1 MSDTPAVSEPADTP
15 HEAGPRRWL
24 MDWSDDRKRTVFL
37 VIYGLSLLITAT
49 AIWMVAKAPGSTGAG
64 ERDLASRAVLGVLV
78 VNLVLIVGLAVV
90 VGRRAFGLFRRR
102 TDAGARL
109 HLRFVTLFSLVAL
122 VPAILIALVFGVLV
136 NRGVDQWFSG
146 NVQSAVENGA
156 TIGRAYLDDVS
167 AEMDGD
173 ILVIADQLTG
183 VRPLLGNRIQFS
195 DALLQVGQLFG
206 YPAIYILDDTGAVL
220 ASGESPDA
228 PPYVAPSQEA
238 LEEASVAG
246 AQPAQQVT
254 ETPDAV
260 RSVMALPTYG
270 DAYLY
275 LVRPLKPGLLAQM
288 RNGEESILAY
298 REAQDSRARIQAAFA
313 LSYIETALLVLVG
326 AVWLGMSAA
335 SSISGPI
342 GRLVLAA
349 DRVAGGDLTARVD
362 GDDGPGEIKTLSAAF
377 NRMTDDLAA
386 QQAALRA
393 ASEEATGRSRFIETV
408 LSGVSAGVIGLDRL
422 RRVSAIND
430 SAAELLSLD
439 GADVIGQPL
448 GEVSPELS
456 ELAGRAEAHI
466 EEEIDVTLEGETRR
480 LRVRIEGG
488 VGGEMVLTFDDITR
502 LVTAQRNAAWRD
514 VARRI
519 AHEIKNP
526 LTPIQLSAERLRR
539 RYRSQVVDDVEVF
552 DRCTE
557 TIIRQVGDIGR
568 MVDEFSSFARM
579 PAPRFTSSDPAEL
592 LREAVFA
599 QRVAAADIGVDLIE
613 PLPKAII
620 HADRPMI
627 GQALANILK
636 NAGEAVAARRAA
648 DPRPEDDVRP
658 GVSARLDIQD
668 GMAVFVIE
676 DDGPGL
682 PAKDRD
688 RLTEP
693 YVTTR
698 DKGTGLGLAI
708 VKRICEEHGGELKL
722 ADAEALSGARISL
735 IFPLK
740 SQQQSTGKSGG
751 EGVSTARR
759 TTSGTESSEA
769 S

>member
-1 MSDTPAVSEPADTP
+1 MTDTPTAAAEPA
-15 HEAGPRRWL
+15 AGPPHGALRWFA
-24 MDWSDDRKRTVFL
+24 DWSEERRRNAFL
-37 VIYGLSLLITAT
+37 IAYAIAFLITAA
-49 AIWMVAKAPGSTGAG
+49 AIWLVAVAPGASGEGARAG
-64 ERDLASRAVLGVLV
+64 ASEAVLLILGG
-78 VNLVLIVGLAVV
+78 NLLLIGALAAV
-90 VGRRAFGLFRRR
+90 VGRRALSLFRRR

-109 HLRFVTLFSLVAL
+109 HLRFVTLFSMVAL
-122 VPAILIALVFGVLV
+122 VPAVLIALVFGVLV

-146 NVQSAVENGA
+146 NVQSAVDNGA
-156 TIGRAYLDDVS
+156 LIGEAYLDDVS
-167 AEMDGD
+167 EEMDGD
-173 ILVIADQLTG
+173 LRVIADQLVG
-183 VRPLLGNRIQFS
+183 ARPLFENRIQFS
-195 DALLQVGQLFG
+195 DALTQIADLFG
-206 YPAIYILDDTGAVL
+206 YPAIYILGPDGEVL
-220 ASGESPDA
+220 ASGTAPGA
-228 PPYVAPSQEA
+228 PPYVAPPRVILEAASEGGEPPQE
-238 LEEASVAG
+238 
-246 AQPAQQVT
+246 VT
-254 ETPDAV
+254 ENPDAV
-260 RSVMALPTYG
+260 RSLIALPAYG

-275 LVRPLKPGLLAQM
+275 LVRPLKDGLIAQM
-288 RNGEESILAY
+288 RNGEESIVAY
-298 REAQDSRARIQAAFA
+298 REAQESRERIQAAFA
-313 LSYIETALLVLVG
+313 LSYFETALLVLVG
-326 AVWLGMSAA
+326 AIWLGMGAA
-335 SSISGPI
+335 SAISAPI
-342 GRLVLAA
+342 GRLVEAA

-362 GDDGPGEIKTLSAAF
+362 GSEGPGEIRTLSAAF
-377 NRMTDDLAA
+377 NRMTGDLEA

-408 LSGVSAGVIGLDRL
+408 LSGVSAGVIGLDRR

-430 SAAELLSLD
+430 SAVELLAIRD
-439 GADVIGQPL
+439 PHIIGRPL

-488 VGGEMVLTFDDITR
+488 IGGEMVLTFDDITR

-539 RYRSQVVDDVEVF
+539 RYRAQVVDDVEVF

-579 PAPRFTSSDPAEL
+579 PAPRFTAADPAEL

-599 QRVAAADIGVDLIE
+599 QRVAAPDIGVELVE
-613 PLPKAII
+613 PLPKVVL

-627 GQALANILK
+627 GQALTNILK
-636 NAGEAVAARRAA
+636 NAGEAVTARRLIA
-648 DPRPEDDVRP
+648 PRDGDDETP
-658 GVSARLDIQD
+658 GIRARL
-668 GMAVFVIE
+668 AVEDEVATFVIE
-676 DDGPGL
+676 DDGVGL
-682 PAKDRD
+682 PAKDRE

-698 DKGTGLGLAI
+698 EKGTGLGLAI

-722 ADAEALSGARISL
+722 ADAEHLSGARVCL

-740 SQQQSTGKSGG
+740 SQPTGPAGAKD
-751 EGVSTARR
+751 AK
-759 TTSGTESSEA
+759 A
-769 S
+769 SRSRSIPAAE

>member
-1 MSDTPAVSEPADTP
+1 MTDTPTATHADQTPPPGGTGSWLSGWSE
-15 HEAGPRRWL
+15 ERRRNL
-24 MDWSDDRKRTVFL
+24 FL
-37 VIYGLSLLITAT
+37 ITYGLSLLITAA
-49 AIWMVAKAPGSTGAG
+49 AIWLVAEAPGTSGDGA
-64 ERDLASRAVLGVLV
+64 RDLASRAVLWILAI
-78 VNLVLIVGLAVV
+78 NLVLILVLATV
-90 VGRRAFGLFRRR
+90 VGRRAIGLFRRR
-102 TDAGARL
+102 GDAGARL
-109 HLRFVTLFSLVAL
+109 HLRFVALFSMVAL
-122 VPAILIALVFGVLV
+122 VPSILIALVFGVLV
-136 NRGVDQWFSG
+136 NRGVDQWFSN
-146 NVQSAVENGA
+146 NVQSAVRNGA
-156 TIGRAYLDDVS
+156 TIGEAYRDDVS
-167 AEMDGD
+167 VQMDGD
-173 ILVIADQLTG
+173 ILVVAEQLSD
-183 VRPLLGNRIQFS
+183 VRPLFDNRVQFS
-195 DALLQVGQLFG
+195 NALMQVGQIFG
-206 YPAIYILDDTGAVL
+206 YPAVYILGADGQVL
-220 ASGESPDA
+220 ASGESPGA
-228 PPYVAPSQEA
+228 PPYVAPSMEA
-238 LEEASVAG
+238 LEEASLEG
-246 AQPAQQVT
+246 AAPAQQVT
-254 ETPDAV
+254 EGPDAV
-260 RSVMALPTYG
+260 RSVMALPAYG

-275 LVRPLKPGLLAQM
+275 MVRPLKLGLLAQM

-298 REAQDSRARIQAAFA
+298 REAQVSRERIQASFA
-313 LSYIETALLVLVG
+313 LSYVETALLVLVG

-342 GRLVLAA
+342 GRLVEAA
-349 DRVAGGDLTARVD
+349 DKVAGGDLTARVD
-362 GDDGPGEIKTLSAAF
+362 GDDGPGEIRTLSASF

-386 QQAALRA
+386 QQSALRA

-408 LSGVSAGVIGLDRL
+408 LSGVSAGVIGLDRR
-422 RRVSAIND
+422 RRVSVIND
-430 SAAELLSLD
+430 SAIDLL
-439 GADVIGQPL
+439 AIGDPDIIGRPL

-456 ELAGRAEAHI
+456 ELAARAEAHI

-539 RYRSQVVDDVEVF
+539 RYRKQVADDVEVF

-557 TIIRQVGDIGR
+557 TIIRQVEGIGR

-599 QRVAAADIGVDLIE
+599 QRVAVAGIAVELVE
-613 PLPKAII
+613 PLPKAVI

-636 NAGEAVAARRAA
+636 NAGEAVAARRES
-648 DPRPEDDVRP
+648 DPRSDDGNGPGILARLSIEDDV
-658 GVSARLDIQD
+658 AT
-668 GMAVFVIE
+668 FVIE

-698 DKGTGLGLAI
+698 ETGTGLGLAI

-722 ADAEALSGARISL
+722 ADAETLGGAKVCL

-740 SQQQSTGKSGG
+740 SQQPSTGPAK
-751 EGVSTARR
+751 AKDAP
-759 TTSGTESSEA
+759 A
-769 S
+769 SRPETVPANE